1 MIRAQYKGLGM
12 RLKLGSRLISGI
24 LPLRYEGVPLMSMG
38 FLRPK
43 EHAAIRGP
51 MASAMVTQ
59 MLTTTEWG
67 ELDVLLLDLP
77 PGTGDIH
84 LTVAQQA
91 T

>member
-1 MIRAQYKGLGM
+1 M
-12 RLKLGSRLISGI
+12 KLPKHKILSLSGI

-38 FLRPK
+38 FLRPN
-43 EHAAIRGP
+43 EHAAVRGP

-67 ELDVLLLDLP
+67 DLDVLLLDLP

-91 T
+91 KLKGFEVT